1 MEGRSLH
8 SQWLKSFRFDYW
20 LRRKKKSHKS
30 LLNVYIRQCTIHP
43 SLKRN
48 IQGPVTGK
56 WFSIMLTRKERK
68 FKKPRKYKF
77 RNILW
82 WQYQK
87 THEGTL
93 ALWNSKCMLNFFHY
107 RRKMLCHLCRYL
119 NLKTMKIWKIGAE
132 VLSAMLAKV
141 LDYIA
146 DHMLMQ
152 CQRACCKSRRD

>member
-1 MEGRSLH
+1 MIEEFSF
-8 SQWLKSFRFDYW
+8 WL
-20 LRRKKKSHKS
+20 LTPAQKKSHKS

-93 ALWNSKCMLNFFHY
+93 ALWNSKCMLNFSHY

-119 NLKTMKIWKIGAE
+119 NLKTMKIWKIGVE
-132 VLSAMLAKV
+132 LLSAMLAKV
-141 LDYIA
+141 LDLLDYIA
-146 DHMLMQ
+146 ENTLMQ